1 MKRMASKWLGGMAVA
16 ASLIGASPVAHS
28 GPVLEETSP
37 TPTVFT
43 YLTDY
48 LQMTGTNFGDVTAQL
63 FAVDLVLPPGPVPS
77 SDTSGCEAADFAGF
91 PAGSIA
97 LMQRGTCTFAQ
108 KVANAQAAGA
118 AGVLIFNEGQ
128 PGRTAVLEGTLA
140 PFTANVI
147 VFGTSFAVGN
157 ELSNGVLNGPTGL
170 TVHMNLAVPE
180 PATLALLG
188 VGLAGLGFSRRKQ

>member
-1 MKRMASKWLGGMAVA
+1 MSRLNCSPSIWFCPPGR
-16 ASLIGASPVAHS
+16 SLA
-28 GPVLEETSP
+28 P
-37 TPTVFT
+37 TP
-43 YLTDY
+43 
-48 LQMTGTNFGDVTAQL
+48 AR
-63 FAVDLVLPPGPVPS
+63 
-77 SDTSGCEAADFAGF
+77 CEAADFAGF

-97 LMQRGTCTFAQ
+97 LMQRGTCTFAH

-170 TVHMNLAVPE
+170 TVHMNLAVPGTRHTRAARRGPCRTRLLAPQAITE
-180 PATLALLG
+180 SVPTQAPLWRGLLFVAMRARSAAIRKRKATRTIPRVDRAP
-188 VGLAGLGFSRRKQ
+188 